1 MTTGSMWETDAEKW
15 EREAVERGCP
25 DWDMVPDPD
34 PIEDGMQQEE
44 AVTDIRTLLRT
55 YFPDMPNVLVA
66 GSGYLAW
73 DKADISAKL
82 VPDCVVA
89 FGVKADEIRTRNAYL
104 VWEVG
109 KPPDLVIEVATPST
123 KDDDQ
128 TVKRDIYAELGIRE
142 YWRLDPTGGDLYGEP
157 LVGEYL
163 VGREY
168 RRIKIHDGSDGRVW
182 GHSRA
187 LGINLVWDG
196 ERGRFIT
203 QAPGGGRYRIGI
215 LETERERDAALAQ
228 LAQERQARIQERQ
241 AFESEIAR
249 LRGQR

>member
-15 EREAVERGCP
+15 EREAVERGYP

-34 PIEDGMQQEE
+34 PIEDGMRQEE
-44 AVTDIRTLLRT
+44 AVTAVRTLLWT
-55 YFPDMPNVLVA
+55 YFPDMPDALVA

-73 DKADISAKL
+73 DKADVSAKL

-89 FGVKADEIRTRNAYL
+89 FGVKADEIRGRNAYL

-123 KDDDQ
+123 KDDDL

-163 VGREY
+163 AGGKY
-168 RRIKIHDGSDGRVW
+168 RRIKINAGDEGRVW
-182 GHSRA
+182 GHSRVM
-187 LGINLVWDG
+187 GINLVWDS

-203 QAPGGGRYRIGI
+203 QTPGGGRYRIGI
-215 LETERERDAALAQ
+215 LETERERDAALARAAVAEARNRELEEQ
-228 LAQERQARIQERQ
+228 LARIRAQ
-241 AFESEIAR
+241 
-249 LRGQR
+249 QR